1 MDENFEKKDDLKT
14 TISPDDIIK
23 EIKEKLPELK
33 EIEVFGNK
41 FTNVQAIFWL
51 CIICLPL
58 IIIISFKKNELWS
71 LLNIFWCLGLINY
84 LLPFNFFNP
93 LIYSNF
99 GNILF
104 QLFYI
109 LFYIWDLGKIYQ
121 LEGETGKT
129 IRNWTLFFEFIL
141 ILIELILLAFLLKND
156 TLKRKEIPQPN
167 VISINGGG
175 ISDSGNYESP
185 VNVFKPPKPQIE
197 EPKRYYPSDNIK
209 NDNRQGIRRFE
220 DEVEP

>member
-51 CIICLPL
+51 SIICLPL

-167 VISINGGG
+167 VISIDGGG

>member
-1 MDENFEKKDDLKT
+1 MNEDFEKKDDLKT
-14 TISPDDIIK
+14 TISPDDLIK

-33 EIEVFGNK
+33 VVEVFGNK
-41 FTNVQAIFWL
+41 FTNIQAIFWL
-51 CIICLPL
+51 CILCLPL
-58 IIIISFKKNELWS
+58 IIIISFKKNELWA

-84 LLPFNFFNP
+84 LITFNYFNP

-156 TLKRKEIPQPN
+156 TLKRKEIPQSGI
-167 VISINGGG
+167 ISNNIDG

-185 VNVFKPPKPQIE
+185 NNVFHQPKRVVE
-197 EPKRYYPSDNIK
+197 EPKRYFPSDNITNPNK
-209 NDNRQGIRRFE
+209 HGIRRFE

>member
-1 MDENFEKKDDLKT
+1 MNEDFEKKDDLKT
-14 TISPDDIIK
+14 TISPDDLIK

-33 EIEVFGNK
+33 VVEVFGNK
-41 FTNVQAIFWL
+41 FTNIQAIFWL
-51 CIICLPL
+51 CILSLPL
-58 IIIISFKKNELWS
+58 IIIISFKKNELWA
-71 LLNIFWCLGLINY
+71 LLNIFWCLGIINS
-84 LLPFNFFNP
+84 LLPFKYFNN
-93 LIYSNF
+93 LFYSNF

-104 QLFYI
+104 QLLYI
-109 LFYIWDLGKIYQ
+109 LFYIWDIGKIYQ
-121 LEGETGKT
+121 LEGETGKR

-167 VISINGGG
+167 VISIDGGG

>member
-167 VISINGGG
+167 LISIDGGG

>member
-167 VISINGGG
+167 VISIDGGG

-185 VNVFKPPKPQIE
+185 INVFKPPKPQIE
-197 EPKRYYPSDNIK
+197 EPKRFYPSNNIENHNK
-209 NDNRQGIRRFE
+209 VDIRRFE

>member
-84 LLPFNFFNP
+84 LLPFNYFNP

-167 VISINGGG
+167 VISIDGGG

>member
-51 CIICLPL
+51 CILCLPL

-167 VISINGGG
+167 VISIDGGG

>member
-167 VISINGGG
+167 VISIDGGG

-185 VNVFKPPKPQIE
+185 INVFKPPKPQIE

>member
-41 FTNVQAIFWL
+41 FTNIQAIFWL

-104 QLFYI
+104 QLLYV

-156 TLKRKEIPQPN
+156 TLKRKEIPQRN
-167 VISINGGG
+167 VISIDGGG

>member
-109 LFYIWDLGKIYQ
+109 LFYIYGTWEK
-121 LEGETGKT
+121 
-129 IRNWTLFFEFIL
+129 FI
-141 ILIELILLAFLLKND
+141 N
-156 TLKRKEIPQPN
+156 
-167 VISINGGG
+167 
-175 ISDSGNYESP
+175 
-185 VNVFKPPKPQIE
+185 
-197 EPKRYYPSDNIK
+197 
-209 NDNRQGIRRFE
+209 
-220 DEVEP
+220 

>member
-1 MDENFEKKDDLKT
+1 MNENFEKKDDLKT
-14 TISPDDIIK
+14 TITPDDIIK

-41 FTNVQAIFWL
+41 FTNIQAIFWL

-58 IIIISFKKNELWS
+58 IIIISFKKNELWA
-71 LLNIFWCLGLINY
+71 LLNIFWCLGLINS
-84 LLPFNFFNP
+84 LITFNYFNP

-156 TLKRKEIPQPN
+156 TLKRKDIPQSGI
-167 VISINGGG
+167 ISNNIDE

-185 VNVFKPPKPQIE
+185 NNVFHQPKRVIE
-197 EPKRYYPSDNIK
+197 EPKRYFPSDNITNPNK
-209 NDNRQGIRRFE
+209 QGIRRFE